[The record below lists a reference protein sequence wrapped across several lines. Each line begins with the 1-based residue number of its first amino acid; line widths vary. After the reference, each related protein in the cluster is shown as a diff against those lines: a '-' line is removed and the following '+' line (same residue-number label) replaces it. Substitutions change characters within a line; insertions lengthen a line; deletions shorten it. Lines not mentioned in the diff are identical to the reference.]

1 MLKFELILS
10 IQKQILIFLIML
22 LAAYCCLHVYY
33 SIYIANQNEFLH
45 FHDVSII
52 QYILDF

>member
-52 QYILDF
+52 QYIFDF